1 MKKPINEAA
10 KLRRLAGLITESEY
24 QEEVMKNED
33 MEEGKEKEEE
43 QFAGINEVVNF
54 DELKKH
60 QEVIRKEQDYLLKIT
75 KELGVDNRLVGN
87 FNQSLNALLDAIFK
101 AQK

>member
-1 MKKPINEAA
+1 M
-10 KLRRLAGLITESEY
+10 T
-24 QEEVMKNED
+24 KNELKKLIRE
-33 MEEGKEKEEE
+33 MLSE
-43 QFAGINEVVNF
+43 EVVNF

-60 QEVIRKEQDYLLKIT
+60 QETIRKEQDYLLKIS
-75 KELGVDNRLVGN
+75 KELGVDNKLVGN